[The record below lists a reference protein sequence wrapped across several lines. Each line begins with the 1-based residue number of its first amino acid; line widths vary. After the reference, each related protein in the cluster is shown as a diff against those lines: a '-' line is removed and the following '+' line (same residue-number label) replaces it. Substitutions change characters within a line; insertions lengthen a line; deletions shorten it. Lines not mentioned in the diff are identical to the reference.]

1 MSAARRALQNPRNG
15 ELARPLREEGSRRG
29 QGLSRRMWAAELI
42 NPPRRRESYAVYEG
56 RGVSDV
62 SKWFEA
68 GKSCETKR
76 LYEPKTGSSFRATL
90 KHNGGAPLPLTKT
103 SELAG
108 DGRTGAGI

>member
-1 MSAARRALQNPRNG
+1 MG
-15 ELARPLREEGSRRG
+15 T
-29 QGLSRRMWAAELI
+29 AELI

-56 RGVSDV
+56 RGVNDV

-90 KHNGGAPLPLTKT
+90 KHNGGAPSPLTKT